1 MVNMKQQSLIDLI
14 GWGLFVLIIYFVISA
29 LYGCGSVKPTQP
41 VYDDWGAI
49 KPWQYGPIVE
59 PEVYTIGDNIIE
71 WRGYTIVDVGD
82 TLIVL
87 KNQ

>member
-1 MVNMKQQSLIDLI
+1 MKPTKFE
-14 GWGLFVLIIYFVISA
+14 LFIFFAILAAIAIILFSS
-29 LYGCGSVKPTQP
+29 CGSVKPTQP
-41 VYDDWGAI
+41 VFDDWAEI
-49 KPWQYGPIVE
+49 KTWQYGQIAE